1 MAVSGFTKGELVRN
15 QYEVRGEIGEGG
27 FSVVYKAYDQRLK
40 RDVAIK
46 VCDPSPEMCFDD
58 ARQRFRREART
69 LAKIENPR
77 VVTIY
82 NYGQRRKRL
91 YFVMEYFPYSLD
103 DFIEDYFGA
112 PVPYKDASHVLKQ
125 ILEGLTAIHT
135 KGLTHRDI
143 KPSNILMND
152 DNNVKLADF
161 GIIKDSAEGMTG
173 SHTRIGTPGWMAPE
187 QRWGRQTD
195 PRSDVYS
202 FGLVAYQMLT
212 GYSPED
218 VNGSVEFSMCNVNR
232 RLADLLASCTSEDPS
247 DRPANAKEVLEK
259 WKRIEE
265 SIRIEPPR
273 RRRVRGDARIGT
285 TMSRIENEYG
295 LPSGSVFFRY
305 PDKKRPVQRNVTI
318 LKLRQRWEEH

>member
-15 QYEVRGEIGEGG
+15 QYEVREKIGEGG

-46 VCDPSPEMCFDD
+46 VCAPSSEMCFDD

-91 YFVMEYFPYSLD
+91 YFVMEYLPLSL
-103 DFIEDYFGA
+103 EDLIDEYFGA
-112 PVPYKDASHVLKQ
+112 PVPYEDASHVLKQ

-143 KPSNILMND
+143 KPSNILIND
-152 DNNVKLADF
+152 DSDVKLADF
-161 GIIKDSAEGMTG
+161 GIVKDSSEGMTG

-187 QRWGRQTD
+187 QRWGRQAE
-195 PRSDVYS
+195 PRNDVYS

-218 VNGSVEFSMCNVNR
+218 VDESVEFSMCNVNR
-232 RLADLLASCTSEDPS
+232 RLADLLASCTSKDPS
-247 DRPANAKEVLEK
+247 DRPTNAKEVLEK
-259 WKRIEE
+259 WQRIEE
-265 SIRIEPPR
+265 STRIKPPR
-273 RRRVRGDARIGT
+273 RRSVRSDARIGT
-285 TMSRIENEYG
+285 VMSRIENEYG

-318 LKLRQRWEEH
+318 LKLRQRWE

>member
-1 MAVSGFTKGELVRN
+1 MAVSGFTKGDLVRN
-15 QYEVRGEIGEGG
+15 QYEVRGELGRGG

-46 VCDPSPEMCFDD
+46 VCDPSPKMCFDD
-58 ARQRFRREART
+58 ARQRFHREARI
-69 LAKIENPR
+69 LARIEDPR

-91 YFVMEYFPYSLD
+91 YFVMEYLPYSLHD
-103 DFIEDYFGA
+103 LIEDYLGD
-112 PVPYKDASHVLKQ
+112 PVPYEDASHVLKQ

-143 KPSNILMND
+143 KPSNILMHGD
-152 DNNVKLADF
+152 NVKLADF
-161 GIIKDSAEGMTG
+161 GIVKDSAEGMTG

-218 VNGSVEFSMCNVNR
+218 VDGSVEFSMCNINR
-232 RLADLLASCTSEDPS
+232 RLADLLASCTLKDSS
-247 DRPANAKEVLEK
+247 DRPANAEEVLEK
-259 WKRIEE
+259 WLRIEE
-265 SIRIEPPR
+265 SMRYKPPR
-273 RRRVRGDARIGT
+273 SRRVRSDARIGT
-285 TMSRIENEYG
+285 VMSRIENAYG

-305 PDKKRPVQRNVTI
+305 PGKRRPVQRNVTV

>member
-15 QYEVRGEIGEGG
+15 QYEVRGKIGEGG

-46 VCDPSPEMCFDD
+46 VCDPSPDMCFDD
-58 ARQRFRREART
+58 ARQRFHKEART

-91 YFVMEYFPYSLD
+91 YFVMEYLPYSLE
-103 DFIEDYFGA
+103 DFVFDYFGD
-112 PVPYKDASHVLKQ
+112 PVPYEDASHVLKQ

-152 DNNVKLADF
+152 SNNVKLADF
-161 GIIKDSAEGMTG
+161 GIVKDSSDGVTG

-187 QRWGRQTD
+187 QRWGRQAE
-195 PRSDVYS
+195 PRNDVYS
-202 FGLVAYQMLT
+202 FGLVAYQMFT

-218 VNGSVEFSMCNVNR
+218 VDGSVEFSMCNVNR
-232 RLADLLASCTSEDPS
+232 RLADLLASCTSTDPS

-259 WKRIEE
+259 WQRIEE
-265 SIRIEPPR
+265 STRIKTPR
-273 RRRVRGDARIGT
+273 RRSVRSDARIGT
-285 TMSRIENEYG
+285 VMSRIENEYG

-305 PDKKRPVQRNVTI
+305 PDKKRAVQRNVTI
-318 LKLRQRWEEH
+318 LRLRQRWE